1 MCVCSLKYI
10 ACKAHAPY
18 CHLWPAPRY
27 SIFPHYLIN
36 DKIFEIKKMLL
47 NIKGAFLSSLQVL
60 CATFLILR
68 RNDMIKTVYRSSRKI
83 VYSCYILMKLEFSRH
98 ISEGTHIQNFRK
110 FCPVE
115 AKFFHADRRTDRH
128 DVADSRFFETLRTRL
143 KKIRNSTHDYFIC
156 CRNTLFSSAM
166 C

>member
-1 MCVCSLKYI
+1 MQS
-10 ACKAHAPY
+10 ACAILSSVA
-18 CHLWPAPRY
+18 CPALQYFSTLSHKRQD
-27 SIFPHYLIN
+27 FRN
-36 DKIFEIKKMLL
+36 KKKMLL

-98 ISEGTHIQNFRK
+98 IFEGTHIQNFRK